1 MKIRRSALL
10 VATCLAGLWTSAF
23 GAADGAQLKLPDGVD
38 LAIVVFEDLQCPDC
52 RRAHP
57 DLVKAAEANGVPLIV
72 HDYPIPRHSWAFPA
86 AVLAR
91 YFSAQSQALGMDF
104 RSFIFQN
111 QPGLGPD
118 NLRAF
123 GEKFAANHEQQLP
136 GDVDPDGR
144 LAAQVQADFELGQ
157 KIHLEYVP
165 LMFVIARSGDAS
177 RAIEAKEPKDVNAI
191 IDRIRR
197 GESPSQP

>member
-1 MKIRRSALL
+1 MQIRRSALL

-23 GAADGAQLKLPDGVD
+23 GAADGSQLKLPDGVD

-57 DLVKAAEANGVPLIV
+57 DLVKAAEAKGVPLIV

-123 GEKFAANHEQQLP
+123 GEKFAANHQQQLP

>member
-23 GAADGAQLKLPDGVD
+23 GAADGSQLKLPDGVD

-57 DLVKAAEANGVPLIV
+57 DLVKAAEAKGVPLIV

-123 GEKFAANHEQQLP
+123 GEKFAANHQQQLP

>member
-23 GAADGAQLKLPDGVD
+23 GAADGSQLKLPDGVD

-57 DLVKAAEANGVPLIV
+57 DLVKAAEAKGVPLIV

-118 NLRAF
+118 NLRTF
-123 GEKFAANHEQQLP
+123 GEKFAANHQQQLP

-165 LMFVIARSGDAS
+165 LMFVIARGDGES
-177 RAIEAKEPKDVNAI
+177 RAVEAKEPKDVNAI

>member
-23 GAADGAQLKLPDGVD
+23 GAADGSQLKLPDGVD

-57 DLVKAAEANGVPLIV
+57 DLVKAAEAKGVPLIV

-144 LAAQVQADFELGQ
+144 LAAQVQADFDLGQ

>member
-1 MKIRRSALL
+1 
-10 VATCLAGLWTSAF
+10 
-23 GAADGAQLKLPDGVD
+23 
-38 LAIVVFEDLQCPDC
+38 
-52 RRAHP
+52 
-57 DLVKAAEANGVPLIV
+57 VKAAEAKGVPLIV

-123 GEKFAANHEQQLP
+123 GEKFAANHQQQLP

>member
-10 VATCLAGLWTSAF
+10 VATCLVGLWTSAF
-23 GAADGAQLKLPDGVD
+23 GAADGSLLKLPDGVD

-52 RRAHP
+52 RSAHP
-57 DLVKAAEANGVPLIV
+57 DLVEAARVNGVPLIV
-72 HDYPIPRHSWAFPA
+72 HDYPIPRHAWAFPA

-91 YFSAQSQALGMDF
+91 YFSAQSPALGMDF

-123 GEKFAANHEQQLP
+123 GEKFAVNHQQQLP
-136 GDVDPDGR
+136 GDVDPDGQ
-144 LAAQVQADFELGQ
+144 LAAQVQADFELGK

-165 LMFVIARSGDAS
+165 LMFVIERVGDAS
-177 RAIEAKEPKDVNAI
+177 RAVEAKEPKDVNAI

-197 GESPSQP
+197 GGSPSQP